1 MKKILLLPLFTMESG
16 HHRSSNALMESL
28 KKHDPY
34 MQCEKVDFLSYMNS
48 GIEKFI
54 SHLYLNWIN
63 NIPSVYS
70 TFYNQFFNKESKIL
84 QSTYE
89 AIFLEKMEQ
98 LIEQKQPDLIIC
110 THSFPSFLVNKLK
123 EYGVCKIPVV
133 NVYTDFFINDLWG
146 KTHIDMHLV
155 PSKDTKEQLIK
166 ASIPEENILI
176 TGIVT
181 NDKFLKRK
189 KEKSEKEKVHILVA
203 GGSLGLGKQLS
214 SLKDCVDS
222 KLVEYRVLCGSNS
235 KLYEEIDSLNSDSI
249 KPLSYITSP
258 EQMNH
263 LYNWADALITKP
275 GGVTISEAIKKKL
288 PIFIHSVLPGQEE
301 VNMDYL
307 AKRGLVRKL
316 NNNVLI
322 EEQILSVL
330 NNPIA
335 LFDIRKSMHL
345 FLSDIEINSCE
356 EVAEFIFNRMTKRT
370 INKRVQYIDHIF
382 SRLYYSL

>member
-1 MKKILLLPLFTMESG
+1 
-16 HHRSSNALMESL
+16 
-28 KKHDPY
+28 
-34 MQCEKVDFLSYMNS
+34 
-48 GIEKFI
+48 
-54 SHLYLNWIN
+54 
-63 NIPSVYS
+63 
-70 TFYNQFFNKESKIL
+70 
-84 QSTYE
+84 
-89 AIFLEKMEQ
+89 
-98 LIEQKQPDLIIC
+98 
-110 THSFPSFLVNKLK
+110 
-123 EYGVCKIPVV
+123 
-133 NVYTDFFINDLWG
+133 
-146 KTHIDMHLV
+146 MHLV

-335 LFDIRKSMHL
+335 LFDIRKSMQL

-356 EVAEFIFNRMTKRT
+356 EVAKFIFNRMTKRT